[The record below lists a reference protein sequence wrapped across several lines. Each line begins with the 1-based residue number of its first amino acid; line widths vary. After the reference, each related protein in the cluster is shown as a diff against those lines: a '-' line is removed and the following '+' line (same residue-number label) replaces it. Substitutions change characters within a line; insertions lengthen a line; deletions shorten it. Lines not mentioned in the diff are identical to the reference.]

1 MGGRPFVRGMRL
13 TVGMIVGQI
22 DSGRSIDDLL
32 ADYPDLE
39 REEVLQALRHAAW
52 HREEREILLPAA

>member
-1 MGGRPFVRGMRL
+1 MRL

-39 REEVLQALRHAAW
+39 REDVLQALRHAAW